1 MKRFKEICYKFQ
13 RMNIKIIIVL
23 SILFPML
30 AKSQNNPIKKI
41 LKDHP
46 EFFKEVLADDQQKE
60 IQIIYS
66 QINRDKNNIAKF
78 KSFSFN
84 ADKIHYFY
92 PASTIK
98 LPTAIFALEKLN
110 ELNIQN
116 LNLNTHLKI
125 GKDFGKQTIVEED
138 TSSSDGLPSIANYIK
153 KILLVSD
160 NDAYNRLYEF
170 VGRKEINEKLK
181 RHGFNNSRIISRLS
195 VGDSGENA
203 RYTNPFTF
211 YDKSQ
216 EIYHQPQQFDSKDYP
231 LKLNGLLK
239 GKGYLD
245 GNDSLILKPFNFADK
260 NAFALKD
267 QHLMMQKLMFPESF
281 PESKRFNLNP
291 KDYEFL
297 YTYMSRYPTDNIK
310 PTYQSQDYYPTY
322 CKFLFYGA
330 DKNIS
335 PNPNIRIFN
344 KVGDAYGYTIDNMY
358 FVDFENNIEFI
369 LSAVI
374 QSNNNQIYNDN
385 TYEYETICLPFL
397 KNLGQMI
404 YDLELKRDKKII
416 PNFDKF
422 LPYK

>member
-1 MKRFKEICYKFQ
+1 
-13 RMNIKIIIVL
+13 MNIKIIIVL

-46 EFFKEVLADDQQKE
+46 EFFKEVLADNQQKE

>member
-1 MKRFKEICYKFQ
+1 
-13 RMNIKIIIVL
+13 MNIKIIIVL

-66 QINRDKNNIAKF
+66 QIDRDKNNIAMF

-84 ADKIHYFY
+84 TDKTHYFY

-369 LSAVI
+369 LSAF
-374 QSNNNQIYNDN
+374 NQLSIS
-385 TYEYETICLPFL
+385 L
-397 KNLGQMI
+397 
-404 YDLELKRDKKII
+404 
-416 PNFDKF
+416 
-422 LPYK
+422 

>member
-1 MKRFKEICYKFQ
+1 
-13 RMNIKIIIVL
+13 MNIKIIIVI

-46 EFFKEVLADDQQKE
+46 EFFKEVLAHDQQKE

-84 ADKIHYFY
+84 TDKIHYFY

-216 EIYHQPQQFDSKDYP
+216 EIYYQPQQFDSKDYP

-260 NAFALKD
+260 NVFALKD
-267 QHLMMQKLMFPESF
+267 QHLLMQKLMFPESF

>member
-1 MKRFKEICYKFQ
+1 
-13 RMNIKIIIVL
+13 MNIKIIIVL

-46 EFFKEVLADDQQKE
+46 EFFKEVLADNQQKE

-310 PTYQSQDYYPTY
+310 PNYQNQDCYPTY

>member
-1 MKRFKEICYKFQ
+1 
-13 RMNIKIIIVL
+13 MNIKIIL
-23 SILFPML
+23 ILTIIFPMQ
-30 AKSQNNPIKKI
+30 AKSQDNPIEKI
-41 LKDHP
+41 FKNHP
-46 EFFKEVLADDQQKE
+46 ELFKEVLVDDNQKE

-66 QINRDKNNIAKF
+66 QINRDKNNIANF
-78 KSFSFN
+78 KTFSYHV
-84 ADKIHYFY
+84 DKKHYFY

-98 LPTAIFALEKLN
+98 LPAAIFALEKLN
-110 ELNIQN
+110 ELNIN
-116 LNLNTHLKI
+116 GLDKNTSLKI
-125 GKDFGKQTIVEED
+125 GKEFGKQTKVDED
-138 TSSSDGLPSIANYIK
+138 LSSGNGLPSIAHYIK

-170 VGRKEINEKLK
+170 VGRNDINQKLK
-181 RHGFNNSRIISRLS
+181 KHGFKNSRIISRLS
-195 VGDSGENA
+195 VNDGADNA

-211 YDKSQ
+211 YSNNQ
-216 EIYHQPQQFDSKDYP
+216 EIFHQAQQFDPNDYP

-245 GNDSLILKPFNFADK
+245 NKDSLILQPFNFADK
-260 NAFALKD
+260 NAFSLQD
-267 QHLMMQKLMFPESF
+267 QHLLMQKLMFPESF
-281 PESKRFNLNP
+281 SKREQFNLKP
-291 KDYEFL
+291 SDYQFL
-297 YTYMSRYPTDNIK
+297 YTYMSKYPTENIK
-310 PTYQSQDYYPTY
+310 PNYQSPDYYPTY

-358 FVDFENNIEFI
+358 FIDYENNVEFI
-369 LSAVI
+369 LSAVV

-397 KNLGQMI
+397 KNLGHII
-404 YDLELKRDKKII
+404 YNLELKRVRKNI
-416 PNFDKF
+416 PKLDKF

>member
-1 MKRFKEICYKFQ
+1 
-13 RMNIKIIIVL
+13 MNIKIIIVL

-310 PTYQSQDYYPTY
+310 PNYQSQDYYPTY

>member
-1 MKRFKEICYKFQ
+1 
-13 RMNIKIIIVL
+13 MNIKIIIVL

>member
-1 MKRFKEICYKFQ
+1 
-13 RMNIKIIIVL
+13 MNIK
-23 SILFPML
+23 SILFVLITIPML
-30 AKSQNNPIKKI
+30 AKSQNNPIEKI

-66 QINRDKNNIAKF
+66 QINRDKNNIASF
-78 KSFSFN
+78 KTFSYHV
-84 ADKIHYFY
+84 DKKHYFY

-116 LNLNTHLKI
+116 LNLNTPLKI

-181 RHGFNNSRIISRLS
+181 RHGFNNSRIIGRLS

-267 QHLMMQKLMFPESF
+267 QHLLMQKLMFPESF
-281 PESKRFNLNP
+281 PESKRFNLNL
-291 KDYEFL
+291 KDYKFL
-297 YTYMSRYPTDNIK
+297 YTYMSKYPTDNIK
-310 PTYQSQDYYPTY
+310 PNYQNQDYYPTY